1 MKTSR
6 VGGEN
11 KLLSVVNKTENRPQS
26 SLNHS
31 LVFQSGELQQQ
42 KTNDTLQN
50 NSNNNSTADM
60 GTLLNS
66 MNNNSKINNNSTC
79 I

>member
-31 LVFQSGELQQQ
+31 LVFQSGGELQQ
-42 KTNDTLQN
+42 KANDTLQN
-50 NSNNNSTADM
+50 SSNNNSTADL
-60 GTLLNS
+60 GALINS
-66 MNNNSKINNNSTC
+66 MNNNSKTNNNTC
-79 I
+79 T